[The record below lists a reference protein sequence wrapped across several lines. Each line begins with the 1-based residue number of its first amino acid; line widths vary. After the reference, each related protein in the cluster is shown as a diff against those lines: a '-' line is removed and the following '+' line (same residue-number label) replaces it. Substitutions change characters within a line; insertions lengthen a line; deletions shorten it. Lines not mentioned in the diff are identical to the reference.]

1 MRRYS
6 YVMILIQNILSIM
19 SFSLRFVCSIVWKF
33 FTENSNLA
41 ESGIPGKFNPDSGV
55 ADREQSVV
63 HYRVKI
69 QKCHY
74 CVINFPLL
82 VLLVGWGDNRRSQ
95 KQLWGPPSI
104 CSYDQN

>member
-1 MRRYS
+1 
-6 YVMILIQNILSIM
+6 M
-19 SFSLRFVCSIVWKF
+19 SFSLRFVCSIVWRF

-74 CVINFPLL
+74 CVMEFSNIGITSHLKIKWPTGLNA
-82 VLLVGWGDNRRSQ
+82 G
-95 KQLWGPPSI
+95 SI
-104 CSYDQN
+104 SAW